1 MKIGD
6 VHMETKTILVD
17 KAVDNEEVYSQAVEM
32 LKSGEVVAFPTET
45 VYGLGAVATD
55 AEAVDKI
62 FKAKGRP
69 ADNPL
74 IVHVDSKETAL
85 EYTINVTQ
93 KAEKC
98 MDVFWPGALTLILP
112 TKSETFASNVTAEL
126 ETVGIRVP
134 NHPVA
139 LNLLKKLQMPVA
151 APSANTSGKPSPTLA
166 EHVYHDMNGKIPLI
180 LDGGPTTIGIES
192 TVLDMTCEPPCILR
206 PGQVT
211 KEQLEE
217 VIGMVRLSSDIQ
229 GNAPKS
235 PGMKYMHYAPEA
247 PVYLIEEDVRLI
259 EMAIDHVH
267 NEGKK
272 VAVLSHH
279 DFPNADFDFPLS
291 AATLYG
297 SLRKCDMID
306 VNIIL
311 AAVSRDKQNDDAIMN
326 RLEKAAD
333 HKWFS

>member
-1 MKIGD
+1 
-6 VHMETKTILVD
+6 METTTILVD
-17 KAVDNEEVYSQAVEM
+17 KFVDKEETYSQAVEM
-32 LKSGEVVAFPTET
+32 LRNGEVVAFPTET
-45 VYGLGAVATD
+45 VYGLGAVATNG
-55 AEAVDKI
+55 EAVDKI

-74 IVHVDSKETAL
+74 IVHVDSKKTAL
-85 EYTINVTQ
+85 DYAVNVTE

-98 MDVFWPGALTLILP
+98 MDAFWPGALTLIMDAKP
-112 TKSETFASNVTAEL
+112 ETFAGNVTAGL
-126 ETVGIRVP
+126 DTVGIRVP
-134 NHPVA
+134 DHPIA
-139 LNLLKKLQMPVA
+139 LNLLERLQLPIA

-166 EHVYHDMNGKIPLI
+166 EHVFHDMDGKIPLI
-180 LDGGPTTIGIES
+180 LDGGATAVGIES

-206 PGQVT
+206 PGQIT
-211 KEQLEE
+211 KEQIEN
-217 VIGMVRLSSDIQ
+217 VIGLIRSSSDIKT
-229 GNAPKS
+229 NAPKS

-259 EMAIDHVH
+259 KMAIKHLH

-279 DFPNADFDFPLS
+279 DFQNADYDFPLS
-291 AATLYG
+291 PETLYH
-297 SLRKCDMID
+297 SLRKCDMLD
-306 VNIIL
+306 VNLIL
-311 AAVSRDKQNDDAIMN
+311 AAVSKENRNEEAILN